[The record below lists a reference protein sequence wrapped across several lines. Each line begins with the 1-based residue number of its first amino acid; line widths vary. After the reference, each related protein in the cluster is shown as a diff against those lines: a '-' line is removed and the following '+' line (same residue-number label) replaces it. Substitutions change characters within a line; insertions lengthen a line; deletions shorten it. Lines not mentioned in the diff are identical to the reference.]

1 MGPIAILSS
10 TNNDQTAA
18 GQQQQQQG
26 VAARLAAESGS
37 EKAGE
42 IILDALVHK
51 IADMLQI
58 PASEVDPS
66 RPMYRYGV
74 DSLVALE
81 VRNWIM
87 RELNT
92 TLTLFFVEKAG
103 IDTSRAIWGRKLGN
117 SRRTAW
123 ICYVYSWS
131 HCIMGQPDG
140 R

>member
-92 TLTLFFVEKAG
+92 TLALFLLRRPGLTLPAQYG
-103 IDTSRAIWGRKLGN
+103 TANWAIREGLLG
-117 SRRTAW
+117 
-123 ICYVYSWS
+123 YVMF
-131 HCIMGQPDG
+131 IVGAIV
-140 R
+140 